1 MQKLPKKLIMVA
13 TFFKCTS
20 LCSSYIGGSIMA
32 STWNILAWEEG
43 VKEGFLSYNCLI
55 GLLYMGLVM
64 VWICEGYKD
73 VTKWR

>member
-1 MQKLPKKLIMVA
+1 
-13 TFFKCTS
+13 
-20 LCSSYIGGSIMA
+20 MA